1 MNNQEN
7 FASNAV
13 NAINEYYNQVGLASH
28 YNNMARDLKL
38 DDTEELERLS
48 QKHLRLAQMAY
59 DYILTNFKQDIEQ
72 AAANSR
78 ELMERAMEQEET
90 EQESA

>member
-1 MNNQEN
+1 MNNPEN
-7 FASNAV
+7 FAGNAV

-59 DYILTNFKQDIEQ
+59 DYIMTNFKQDIEQ
-72 AAANSR
+72 SAANAR
-78 ELMERAMEQEET
+78 ELMERTMEQEEK
-90 EQESA
+90 EAE